1 MPGQPARIPAAF
13 QRRTAPGICDSASA
27 GLLVGWQDFFVAAIE
42 DNGDGTVDIV
52 VSFHNRD
59 GTYRTRSPLHA
70 IVNLM
75 KVAQERA

>member
-1 MPGQPARIPAAF
+1 MNIETVNGKRVYINPR
-13 QRRTAPGICDSASA
+13 
-27 GLLVGWQDFFVAAIE
+27 FVAAIE

-59 GTYRTRSPLHA
+59 GTYRTRSPLHT

>member
-1 MPGQPARIPAAF
+1 MNIQTVDGKNVYVNPR
-13 QRRTAPGICDSASA
+13 
-27 GLLVGWQDFFVAAIE
+27 FVAAIE

-52 VSFHNRD
+52 VSFYNRS